1 MGLIN
6 LQTDLKS
13 LGYGKDRKGG
23 GSSNQPYI
31 TTPIPDG
38 NLPTSQDFLLRNG
51 YLNPVSSFN
60 DVKRLSKFFTDTRT
74 PSGLLFTAKQE
85 LLERQNPK
93 LVNINRI
100 YNPLGTL
107 AQAGLNSLGFHV
119 NKQGLNNSEPSY
131 FNGGTYGYYYSTKG
145 LGENPNSQF
154 ITGGGYENRLTIAYT
169 AKVEKKPLGT
179 LSINPFG
186 ITNLA
191 GNGILLSY
199 PGGPNSPLGLGITN
213 IRIQNPTRT
222 VDLPKNRTAFKL
234 KISGDN
240 INSINYLTYTG
251 SPNIDWVYN
260 WRLGGVTDRASE
272 IYLSINNAPASSLLN
287 RNNNNVTSALY
298 APPFTNENTLEIN
311 RLGTDPSKPEYY
323 TPTSLRVSNYGY
335 QVSSSGA
342 TEAAINRF
350 KLITDKDNTTLPL
363 ENRND
368 LYFSDANIASY
379 VGAFPKNVDE
389 SNDVHTFSSTQLLDA
404 ESAGQLKNTN
414 FGNNVIDFRSTIDAS
429 LGGGKIVSTNYS
441 AFNRENRSKDN
452 EGYGTSKTSFKGNF
466 IDGIGR
472 VLNPNIAIS
481 NDQFEIG
488 KNGEDIIDF
497 NFRILNPAGQGNNRL
512 IDFRAYLESWND
524 GVKADYNPVKYMGR
538 AENFYKYNG
547 FSRDASV
554 EFLVPALSRGDMIAN
569 YRKVNMMMWACAPNY
584 SDIGLMRGNVVEVTI
599 GNYFRS
605 MPSIIKSVDVVE
617 IEGMGWDINRT
628 VDGKNI
634 DLPGP
639 YASGNNKKGGN
650 VDTKDLATEAGSF
663 YVGQLPK
670 GLKVTVQFT
679 PLHQFTPEY
688 GQAFIGQNKIYA
700 GPLWNGETSIEEVT
714 EAPQKRLSVF
724 FNSEERNYF
733 GASPYYNST
742 NQTNPEEF

>member
-13 LGYGKDRKGG
+13 LGYGKDRKDG

-31 TTPIPDG
+31 TTSIPDG
-38 NLPTSQDFLLRNG
+38 SLPTSQDFLLRNG

-74 PSGLLFTAKQE
+74 PSGLLFTIKQE

-93 LVNINRI
+93 LVNVNRI

-119 NKQGLNNSEPSY
+119 NKQGLNPSEPSY
-131 FNGGTYGYYYSTKG
+131 FNGGTYGYYYATKG
-145 LGENPNSQF
+145 LGTNPQSQF
-154 ITGGGYENRLTIAYT
+154 LQGEGYENRLTIAYT
-169 AKVEKKPLGT
+169 AKVEKKPLGP

-191 GNGILLSY
+191 GDNILLSY
-199 PGGPNSPLGLGITN
+199 PGGPNSILGFGLTN
-213 IRIQNPTRT
+213 IRIKNPTRT
-222 VDLPKNRTAFKL
+222 VDLPKDRTTFRL
-234 KISGDN
+234 KEGGADITN
-240 INSINYLTYTG
+240 KNYLTYTG
-251 SPNIDWVYN
+251 RPNINWVFDEYQFN
-260 WRLGGVTDRASE
+260 ISNQVIFDLDLENNQNILLTDNVSN
-272 IYLSINNAPASSLLN
+272 ILN
-287 RNNNNVTSALY
+287 RSNDNITSTLY
-298 APPFTNENTLEIN
+298 APISAKENTLEIN

-335 QVSSSGA
+335 QVSSSGV

-350 KLITDKDNTTLPL
+350 KLVTDRDNTTLPL

-404 ESAGQLKNTN
+404 ESAGKLKDTN
-414 FGNNVIDFRSTIDAS
+414 FGTNVIDFRSTIDAS
-429 LGGGKIVSTNYS
+429 LGGGKIVSTNYA
-441 AFNRENRSKDN
+441 AFNRESKAKDS
-452 EGYGTSKTSFKGNF
+452 EGYGTSKTTYFGNYTA
-466 IDGIGR
+466 DRGR

-497 NFRILNPAGQGNNRL
+497 NFRILNPADTSNNRL
-512 IDFRAYLESWND
+512 IDFRAYLESWSD
-524 GVKADYNPVKYMGR
+524 GVKSDFTPVKYMGR
-538 AENFYKYNG
+538 AESFYKYNG
-547 FSRDASV
+547 FSRDANV
-554 EFLVPALSRGDMIAN
+554 EFLVPALSRGDMISN
-569 YRKVNMMMWACAPNY
+569 YRKVNMMMWACSPNY
-584 SDIGLMRGNVVEVTI
+584 SSIGLMRGNIVEVTI
-599 GNYFRS
+599 GSYFRS

-617 IEGMGWDINRT
+617 VEGMGWDINRNQE
-628 VDGKNI
+628 GKVI
-634 DLPGP
+634 DFPDT
-639 YASGNNKKGGN
+639 YKDNKGYKVKEDFAAPTG
-650 VDTKDLATEAGSF
+650 DDF

-688 GQAFIGQNKIYA
+688 GQAFIGQNQAYA
-700 GPLWNGETSIEEVT
+700 GPLWNRDSKIE
-714 EAPQKRLSVF
+714 RSVF
-724 FNSEERNYF
+724 FTPEERNYF
-733 GASPYYNST
+733 QASP
-742 NQTNPEEF
+742 Q

>member
-31 TTPIPDG
+31 TTSIPDG
-38 NLPTSQDFLLRNG
+38 NLPTSPDFLLRNG
-51 YLNPVSSFN
+51 YLNPISSIN
-60 DVKRLSKFFTDTRT
+60 DVKRISKFFVDTKT
-74 PSGLLFTAKQE
+74 PSGLLFTIKQE

-119 NKQGLNNSEPSY
+119 NKQGLNPSEPSY
-131 FNGGTYGYYYSTKG
+131 FNGGTYGYYYATRG
-145 LGENPNSQF
+145 LGVNPQSQF
-154 ITGGGYENRLTIAYT
+154 LQGEGYENRLTIAYT
-169 AKVEKKPLGT
+169 AKVEKKSLGS

-186 ITNLA
+186 ITNLT
-191 GNGILLSY
+191 GDNILLSY
-199 PGGPNSPLGLGITN
+199 PGGPNAPLGLGITN

-222 VDLPKNRTAFKL
+222 VDLPKSRTTFTL
-234 KISGDN
+234 KIGGDN
-240 INSINYLTYTG
+240 INSINYLTYGG
-251 SPNIDWVYN
+251 SPNVNWIYN
-260 WRLGGVTDRASE
+260 WRLGGVTDRIST
-272 IYLSINNAPASSLLN
+272 IYLSVNNLPASSLLN
-287 RNNNNVTSALY
+287 RSNNNVISTLY
-298 APPFTNENTLEIN
+298 SPPPANENTLEVN

-335 QVSSSGA
+335 QISSSGV

-350 KLITDKDNTTLPL
+350 GLVTDIDNTTLPL

-368 LYFSDANIASY
+368 LYFSDANIAGY
-379 VGAFPKNVDE
+379 VGAFPKNINE
-389 SNDVHTFSSTQLLDA
+389 NNDVYTFSSTQLLDA
-404 ESAGQLKNTN
+404 ESAAEYKDTRVKDFRKTINTDLKNN
-414 FGNNVIDFRSTIDAS
+414 
-429 LGGGKIVSTNYS
+429 KIVSTDYS
-441 AFNRENRSKDN
+441 TFNRENKSKNN
-452 EGYGTSKTSFKGNF
+452 EGYGTSKTSYFGNF
-466 IDGIGR
+466 IPGKGR
-472 VLNPNIAIS
+472 ILNPNIAIS

-497 NFRILNPAGQGNNRL
+497 NFRILNPANIGNNRL

-524 GVKADYNPVKYMGR
+524 GVKSDYTSVKYMGR

-547 FSRDASV
+547 FSREASV

-584 SDIGLMRGNVVEVTI
+584 SNIGLMRGNVVEVTI
-599 GNYFRS
+599 GSYFRS

-617 IEGMGWDINRT
+617 IDGMGWDINRNQEGK
-628 VDGKNI
+628 VIDFPDGYKDNI
-634 DLPGP
+634 GFKSKEDF
-639 YASGNNKKGGN
+639 
-650 VDTKDLATEAGSF
+650 ATPTGDDF
-663 YVGQLPK
+663 FTGQLPK

-688 GQAFIGQNKIYA
+688 GQAFIGQNQAYA
-700 GPLWNGETSIEEVT
+700 GPLWNNETEKGME
-714 EAPQKRLSVF
+714 RSVF
-724 FNSEERNYF
+724 FNPSERKYF
-733 GASPYYNST
+733 QASPYDNLS
-742 NQTNPEEF
+742 E